1 MARDWANDADYN
13 DVDRL
18 DPSGLAWEFARRNA
32 DLRAELSR
40 AAPDLR
46 RWGLAVPADVERTAM
61 QTAVWWRWDF
71 APGVV
76 VQLAPADLG
85 VERHE
90 LVRVATTSAGERLR
104 MPNGLQVVAPLDG
117 ARLAV
122 LLPLDS
128 DFHVRGAAAR
138 ALHVGLSGVWPALPL
153 PSRWR
158 RARVRQLLRAV
169 DGRAAGASYRQLAE
183 RVLGDRFEDTLDWR
197 LSPSRGLAIRLV
209 DAGQALVRGGF
220 ARLLRLAEG

>member
-1 MARDWANDADYN
+1 MARDWANDADYD

-18 DPSGLAWEFARRNA
+18 DPSGLAWEFARR
-32 DLRAELSR
+32 DDELRAELSR
-40 AAPDLR
+40 SAPDLR
-46 RWGLAVPADVERTAM
+46 RWGLAAPADPEHTAL
-61 QTAVWWRWDF
+61 QTEVWWRWDF

-76 VQLAPADLG
+76 VRLAPAELG
-85 VERHE
+85 VERDD
-90 LVRVATTSAGERLR
+90 LVRVAAASAGEHLR
-104 MPNGLQVVAPLDG
+104 MPNGLQVMAPHDG

-122 LLPLDS
+122 LLPLDG
-128 DFHVRGAAAR
+128 DLHVRIAAAR
-138 ALHVGLSGVWPALPL
+138 ALDAGLSGAWSPLPL

-183 RVLGDRFEDTLDWR
+183 RIVGERFEDTMDWR
-197 LSPSRGLAIRLV
+197 LSSARGLAIRLV
-209 DAGQALVRGGF
+209 DAGEALVRGGF